1 MSFLVN
7 INSFVLAI
15 FFHFNVYP
23 ASTAKMIMSRF
34 TYVSVKPTLIE
45 KPRVRILNEFFD
57 TPNRQFPVGT
67 AIQLTCQG
75 EVGSDR
81 STVRPPLK

>member
-1 MSFLVN
+1 MCTLTA
-7 INSFVLAI
+7 FVLAMP
-15 FFHFNVYP
+15 NQSYVYP

-34 TYVSVKPTLIE
+34 TCVSVKPTLIE
-45 KPRVRILNEFFD
+45 MPRVRILNEFFD